1 MSLSVSRILSSSITL
16 AGVSSWFV
24 CRFLPL
30 ARRRRRRSNATSS
43 WPSPSS
49 SFVAFPGLVLAR
61 HLLASGPRCRF
72 LLAGLV
78 PSLRG
83 SWWLSNHLTLLSK
96 TASTLAAVGGDITL
110 VFYTL
115 YMDSSE
121 DLSYEEEEEVL
132 FWDDVILED
141 DNIDKEDYEFE
152 DKDEHAL
159 EEIVCNGIVYDI
171 EQVEEQELFLNEVI
185 ESSYTYRDDVYENEP
200 GLMERWLKSG
210 QLMMK
215 TFVTERESE
224 RKNIIVGRIISK
236 RGGCNARVQLQSH
249 VDSFRWVVTPFCD
262 QHNHKYLDPRNTRM
276 LHSHRKVPDVDM
288 AHIKNFRD
296 GGLGPKSFGLLA
308 SQSKD
313 YENVGYGLRDI
324 HNKISKQRR
333 QSLGD
338 AATHKKVF
346 SRTLSCMVKDY
357 KVRLLIAVSLVCS
370 DCNKIGNQEQQ
381 SGGMLTGLH
390 SPV

>member
-83 SWWLSNHLTLLSK
+83 SWCGRWRYYTGEEESDESRATRCTSVPHLTQGPGK
-96 TASTLAAVGGDITL
+96 GRNQGCN

-200 GLMERWLKSG
+200 GLMER
-210 QLMMK
+210 
-215 TFVTERESE
+215 
-224 RKNIIVGRIISK
+224 
-236 RGGCNARVQLQSH
+236 
-249 VDSFRWVVTPFCD
+249 
-262 QHNHKYLDPRNTRM
+262 
-276 LHSHRKVPDVDM
+276 
-288 AHIKNFRD
+288 
-296 GGLGPKSFGLLA
+296 
-308 SQSKD
+308 
-313 YENVGYGLRDI
+313 
-324 HNKISKQRR
+324 
-333 QSLGD
+333 
-338 AATHKKVF
+338 
-346 SRTLSCMVKDY
+346 
-357 KVRLLIAVSLVCS
+357 
-370 DCNKIGNQEQQ
+370 
-381 SGGMLTGLH
+381 
-390 SPV
+390 

>member
-83 SWWLSNHLTLLSK
+83 SWWL
-96 TASTLAAVGGDITL
+96 

-121 DLSYEEEEEVL
+121 ELSYEEEEEVL

-159 EEIVCNGIVYDI
+159 EEIVCIEIVYDI
-171 EQVEEQELFLNEVI
+171 E
-185 ESSYTYRDDVYENEP
+185 
-200 GLMERWLKSG
+200 
-210 QLMMK
+210 
-215 TFVTERESE
+215 
-224 RKNIIVGRIISK
+224 
-236 RGGCNARVQLQSH
+236 
-249 VDSFRWVVTPFCD
+249 
-262 QHNHKYLDPRNTRM
+262 
-276 LHSHRKVPDVDM
+276 
-288 AHIKNFRD
+288 
-296 GGLGPKSFGLLA
+296 
-308 SQSKD
+308 
-313 YENVGYGLRDI
+313 
-324 HNKISKQRR
+324 
-333 QSLGD
+333 
-338 AATHKKVF
+338 
-346 SRTLSCMVKDY
+346 
-357 KVRLLIAVSLVCS
+357 
-370 DCNKIGNQEQQ
+370 
-381 SGGMLTGLH
+381 
-390 SPV
+390 